1 MKSLGPLALV
11 AAAAVHGGSAAAAGP
26 APVSAAPAAPATAA
40 APTGSADGYVR
51 HLAALINEYRQRH
64 GLAPLEPADELAA
77 LAGEHSQ
84 AMAAQRRLSHEGFR
98 DRLQRA
104 GSRVCVENVG
114 QGYRSAEALLEG
126 WRQSPAHHV
135 NLLADDVARMGIA
148 ASARY
153 VTFFACR

>member
-11 AAAAVHGGSAAAAGP
+11 VAAAVHGGSADAAGP
-26 APVSAAPAAPATAA
+26 APVSAARATAPAPTAA
-40 APTGSADGYVR
+40 ADGYVR

-77 LAGEHSQ
+77 LAGEHSH

-98 DRLQRA
+98 DRLLRA

-114 QGYRSAEALLEG
+114 QGYRTAEALLEG

>member
-1 MKSLGPLALV
+1 MKPKLSSL
-11 AAAAVHGGSAAAAGP
+11 AAMVVLCTAAAAGP
-26 APVSAAPAAPATAA
+26 AMAAEPRSTAA
-40 APTGSADGYVR
+40 APADGYVR

-64 GLAPLEPADELAA
+64 GLAPLELADELAA
-77 LAGEHSQ
+77 LAGEHSH
-84 AMAAQRRLSHEGFR
+84 AMAAQRRLSHDGFR
-98 DRLQRA
+98 DRLQRT

-114 QGYRSAEALLEG
+114 QGYRTAEALLEG

>member
-1 MKSLGPLALV
+1 MKPIGPLALFV
-11 AAAAVHGGSAAAAGP
+11 ATVTTLGAVGPAAADSAGSGP
-26 APVSAAPAAPATAA
+26 PAAPPAA
-40 APTGSADGYVR
+40 GAEGYVH
-51 HLAALINEYRQRH
+51 HLAALINEYRQH
-64 GLAPLEPADELAA
+64 QGLPPLAFADELSA
-77 LAGEHSQ
+77 LAAEHSG
-84 AMAAQRRLSHEGFR
+84 AMAAQRRLSHDGFR
-98 DRLQRA
+98 DRLRRA

-114 QGYRSAEALLEG
+114 QGYRSAEALLDG

>member
-1 MKSLGPLALV
+1 MKSIVSLTLVVATLAT
-11 AAAAVHGGSAAAAGP
+11 AGH
-26 APVSAAPAAPATAA
+26 ATAA
-40 APTGSADGYVR
+40 GTTATPPPPAVASEAYVR
-51 HLAALINEYRQRH
+51 HLAELINGYRQRQ
-64 GLAPLEPADELAA
+64 GLPPLDFADELAA
-77 LAGEHSQ
+77 LAGEHSH
-84 AMAAQRRLSHEGFR
+84 AMHEQRRLSHDGFR
-98 DRLQRA
+98 DRLRRA

-135 NLLADDVARMGIA
+135 NLIADDIARMGIA

>member
-1 MKSLGPLALV
+1 MKPLGPLALV
-11 AAAAVHGGSAAAAGP
+11 VAAVVHGGSAGTAGP
-26 APVSAAPAAPATAA
+26 APVSAATAAPAAPSAA
-40 APTGSADGYVR
+40 ADGYVR

-114 QGYRSAEALLEG
+114 QGYRTAEALLEG

-135 NLLADDVARMGIA
+135 NLLAGDVARMGIA